1 MAALLNESSKHIGAK
16 SVVTPFHR
24 DSPYQPLT
32 RHDRCDCS
40 ALEGDQTGNVH
51 LGSCGAQAR
60 VRVTM
65 ATGSQLL
72 FCGHHYAQHGPKI
85 TKFDLVFNEGGR
97 VEIEPAPTSVAQ
109 WNPLVSAE

>member
-1 MAALLNESSKHIGAK
+1 MAALLNESSKPTQAK

-24 DSPYQPLT
+24 DSPFQPLT

-40 ALEGDQTGNVH
+40 ALEGDQIGKVH

-65 ATGSQLL
+65 AAGSQLF
-72 FCGHHYAQHGPKI
+72 FCGHHYVQHGPKI
-85 TKFDLVFNEGGR
+85 TQFDVVYDER
-97 VEIEPAPTSVAQ
+97 VQVEIASSPTRIAQ
-109 WNPLVSAE
+109 LNPLVSAE

>member
-1 MAALLNESSKHIGAK
+1 MAAQLNESSKPTQAK
-16 SVVTPFHR
+16 SVVTPLHR
-24 DSPYQPLT
+24 DSPLQPLT

-40 ALEGDQTGNVH
+40 ALEGDQSGVH

-60 VRVTM
+60 VRVTLM
-65 ATGSQLL
+65 TGSQIV

-85 TKFDLVFNEGGR
+85 TQAAAVHDERELVES
-97 VEIEPAPTSVAQ
+97 ELSPASIAP